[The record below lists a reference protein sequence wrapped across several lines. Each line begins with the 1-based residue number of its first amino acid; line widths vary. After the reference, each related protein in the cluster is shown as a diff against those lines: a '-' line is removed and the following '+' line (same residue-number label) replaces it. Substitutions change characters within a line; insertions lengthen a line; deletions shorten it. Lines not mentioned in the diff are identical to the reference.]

1 MRRLPI
7 APLLLAA
14 SCAGSREAVQIEPPR
29 TEAEGPG
36 IGRMLDLDL
45 EENGPLTLQAVTG
58 RVTVV
63 CVIREGGG
71 PVVQACDD
79 AASLFGDRVTVV
91 GLDTTGT
98 VDPRLVPFRIYPD
111 PEGAQLQERLG
122 LDPAPKV
129 LATDKRG
136 RVARVLAEAD
146 LDVLDASLR
155 KLVE

>member
-1 MRRLPI
+1 MRHPLI
-7 APLLLAA
+7 GSLLLAA
-14 SCAGSREAVQIEPPR
+14 SCAGSQAVQPEPPR
-29 TEAEGPG
+29 VETDGPG
-36 IGRMLDLDL
+36 IGRMLELEL
-45 EENGPLTLQAVTG
+45 EENGPLILRAVTG

-71 PVVQACDD
+71 PVVQACAD
-79 AASLFGDRVTVV
+79 AAARFADRITVV
-91 GLDTTGT
+91 GLDTTGG

-122 LDPAPKV
+122 LDPEPKV

-136 RVARVLAEAD
+136 RVSRVLAESD

-155 KLVE
+155 RLVE